1 MKAIVYTEY
10 GAPDVLQVKD
20 VEKPSLADNE
30 ILIRVYAVSVGYGD
44 LAARNFKHMSFSEFN
59 MPGPLLVLARFDFG
73 WNKPKKQILGS
84 EFSGVVEAVGSGVTR
99 FRAGDPVF
107 GYRGQSMGANVEFLS
122 VAEDSLVTHKP
133 ANVTFEE
140 AASIPYGALTALN
153 LLRKVDIQ
161 RGQKV
166 LVNGA
171 SGSIGSHAVQLAKH
185 YGAEVT
191 GVCGRPRVEFVRSL
205 GADHVIDYTKED
217 FTKNG
222 ETYDVIF
229 DILGKCS
236 FSHCEGSLKPHGRLL
251 YASFKTPHL
260 LQMLRTS
267 RSDGKKVICALSSE
281 NRDDL
286 LKVQELIEAGA
297 ITSIVDQSFPIE
309 RAADAH
315 RYVEQGHKKGHVVLD
330 LAPAG

>member
-10 GAPDVLQVKD
+10 GAPDVLQIKD

-44 LAARNFKHMSFSEFN
+44 LAARNFKNMSFSDFN
-59 MPGPLLVLARFDFG
+59 MPGPLLVLARLDFG

-84 EFSGVVEAVGSGVTR
+84 EFSGVVEAVGSDVTR

-153 LLRKVDIQ
+153 LLRKVVIQ

-191 GVCGRPRVEFVRSL
+191 GVCGTPRVEFVRSL

-281 NRDDL
+281 NLDDL
-286 LKVQELIEAGA
+286 LKVQELVEAGA